1 MHIIQTYS
9 QLRSY
14 GLNFCGGYLSP
25 LVNWLSI
32 ALSGLLLKEY
42 NPQIPLCMYTN
53 FELKHIFKDLFLL
66 PYDTYFILDDIKNE
80 YRDFY
85 CYPKIQ
91 TYSMQNAPFLHIDC
105 DVFCKEALKKRLL
118 TADLVAQHEENDSNF
133 YMLVL
138 NHLKSC
144 NAIIPDYMRVCFGE
158 NNIHS
163 YNAGVLGGNNV
174 FFWKEYVEYV
184 KYFLSSN
191 ANSIRKS
198 DKKFLYNVVFE
209 QWIFYALAHTKRIK
223 VETFI
228 KGVVKDFVMP
238 WGTVPDQVV
247 EANNHPYIHIM
258 NYKSHPR
265 CNSYIIR
272 QMYRKYPEYFDRILY
287 VCHKND
293 ICQKITLKG
302 IANSEYEKRAI
313 EYEKISNG
321 DLLNSI
327 ISISPDVKFI
337 SNKKVLTLHDK
348 KECKQEGYL
357 KTYNTYLAQ
366 NVYIKYDS
374 VMTNLLKI
382 FRKPIRLN
390 EIITDLDPFQ
400 QEYLITSIR
409 KGLFDN
415 VLII

>member
-1 MHIIQTYS
+1 M
-9 QLRSY
+9 
-14 GLNFCGGYLSP
+14 GLQF
-25 LVNWLSI
+25 
-32 ALSGLLLKEY
+32 
-42 NPQIPLCMYTN
+42 
-53 FELKHIFKDLFLL
+53 
-66 PYDTYFILDDIKNE
+66 
-80 YRDFY
+80 
-85 CYPKIQ
+85 
-91 TYSMQNAPFLHIDC
+91 
-105 DVFCKEALKKRLL
+105 
-118 TADLVAQHEENDSNF
+118 
-133 YMLVL
+133 
-138 NHLKSC
+138 
-144 NAIIPDYMRVCFGE
+144 
-158 NNIHS
+158 
-163 YNAGVLGGNNV
+163 
-174 FFWKEYVEYV
+174 YVE
-184 KYFLSSN
+184 L
-191 ANSIRKS
+191 AKS